1 MKKRTTIRVMTFLSA
16 AVIVMGVLAWTGM
29 QKARVLELYTRA
41 NTQHAFDELVTS
53 MSELSNALEKSV
65 YATDPTLESTLCT
78 QIMARAMTGQ
88 MALGVLPYSSQELEQ
103 TSGFLARVGDYAGTL
118 SRSVGDNGGYTEEE
132 TKALKSLSETASIL
146 AVNLQDMQHRMMSGE
161 LTMDEVYHAAEVLE
175 GGEEQAPLAGE
186 VFQTIETEFPEMP
199 TLIYDGPF
207 SESLTSPTA
216 RFLEG
221 MGDVSAEE
229 AKKAAARFLAVDEGN
244 LTQRGECGGDI
255 PCYCFVSYLNG
266 GEYTIYVTKQG
277 GVVRSALCSR
287 IAGEANYSVDVGLA
301 LADDFMAKLDHKEMK
316 RSYHIVED
324 GVLLVNYEYVQDGV
338 MCYPDLIKVG
348 IALDNGMLMSYD
360 ASGYISSH
368 YERAFAEETI
378 SRVEAQ
384 KAVPAELTVL
394 AYQKA
399 LIPSPGGEE
408 RLCHEFTCRSD
419 TEQKYILYVNAL
431 SGREERILI
440 LLEDENGALTI

>member
-29 QKARVLELYTRA
+29 RKARTLELYTRA

-65 YATDPTLESTLCT
+65 YATDPALESALCT

-88 MALGVLPYSSQELEQ
+88 MAMGVLPYSSQELEQ
-103 TSGFLARVGDYAGTL
+103 TSGFLSKVGDYAGVL
-118 SRSVGDNGGYTEEE
+118 SRSVGTNEGYTQDELE
-132 TKALKSLSETASIL
+132 ALRSLSETASIL
-146 AVNLQDMQHRMMSGE
+146 SLNLQDMQHRMMAGE
-161 LTMDEVYHAAEVLE
+161 LTMDEVYQAAELLE
-175 GGEEQAPLAGE
+175 NGEGEAPLAGE

-207 SESLTSPTA
+207 SEALASPVTY
-216 RFLEG
+216 FLE
-221 MGDVSAEE
+221 DRKEVSSEQ
-229 AKKAAARFLAVDEGN
+229 AKQEAARFLNVEEGN
-244 LTQRGECGGDI
+244 LSQLGESGGDV
-255 PCYCFVSYLNG
+255 PCYCFVSYVSG
-266 GEYTIYVTKQG
+266 GEYTVYVTKQG
-277 GVVRSALCSR
+277 GVVRSVLCSR
-287 IAGEANYSVDVGLA
+287 LAGEANYSLEVGLS
-301 LADDFMAKLDHKEMK
+301 LADDFMAARGYENMK

-338 MCYPDLIKVG
+338 MCYPDLVKVG

-360 ASGYISSH
+360 AAGYINSH
-368 YERAFAEETI
+368 RERQFPEEVV

-384 KAVPAELTVL
+384 SKVPEELTVL
-394 AYQKA
+394 TWQRA

-408 RLCHEFTCRSD
+408 RMCHEFVCQSEN
-419 TEQKYILYVNAL
+419 EQKYIIYVNAVT
-431 SGREERILI
+431 GAEEKILI
-440 LLEDENGALTI
+440 LLEDESGALAI